1 MIVCDQIGTKVE
13 YYWSGNQLLQVYPL
27 HIYIYIYAF
36 VNCKFRITF
45 NQVDVIHVSRIIV

>member
-1 MIVCDQIGTKVE
+1 ME

-27 HIYIYIYAF
+27 HIYIYAF